1 MDDWVHGDEGTT
13 DWNEVMAREDM
24 IVGGP
29 AVRLDTTVLSSMRPH
44 RAAAPPVGVP
54 VVKLFA
60 VVGLVGATYD
70 PMDDRPRFGS
80 LPLNV
85 APDRSQNQVE
95 TRFATGQASPKKQ
108 RREDLGSSHPGGQP
122 FTAMHEHAVGSAV
135 SSEIA
140 VEEVPV
146 VGLEH
151 VAEDVPL
158 LLEEDV
164 PSEPAT
170 ERDLL
175 RFFRETRE
183 EGEQQEKDKADL
195 AFEKRREQ
203 VGFFKAQDESLRGV
217 ANGWGSLAKAC
228 GDIVRS
234 MDDDDSGDEGLITG
248 GVLDNRRPPFDP
260 NLPYRIE
267 WEVSED
273 MFAVVYLAEAADG
286 KHVEGR
292 DIQHADN
299 LSSDLV
305 AGHRASVGRRNS
317 RGGVTNDEVISVGS
331 SGADA
336 SPVNAAPTI
345 DGFPVSPHSFEAL
358 MSTVVGRGVVKD
370 PAKPDGERNSLRKD
384 HSGAGWSTPPPAAR
398 VNSPL
403 GPKLVQAGEV
413 RDAPSSCS
421 PT

>member
-1 MDDWVHGDEGTT
+1 
-13 DWNEVMAREDM
+13 MA
-24 IVGGP
+24 
-29 AVRLDTTVLSSMRPH
+29 SW
-44 RAAAPPVGVP
+44 
-54 VVKLFA
+54 K
-60 VVGLVGATYD
+60 
-70 PMDDRPRFGS
+70 
-80 LPLNV
+80 
-85 APDRSQNQVE
+85 
-95 TRFATGQASPKKQ
+95 
-108 RREDLGSSHPGGQP
+108 
-122 FTAMHEHAVGSAV
+122 
-135 SSEIA
+135 
-140 VEEVPV
+140 
-146 VGLEH
+146 
-151 VAEDVPL
+151 
-158 LLEEDV
+158 
-164 PSEPAT
+164 
-170 ERDLL
+170 
-175 RFFRETRE
+175 
-183 EGEQQEKDKADL
+183 
-195 AFEKRREQ
+195 
-203 VGFFKAQDESLRGV
+203 
-217 ANGWGSLAKAC
+217 
-228 GDIVRS
+228 
-234 MDDDDSGDEGLITG
+234 
-248 GVLDNRRPPFDP
+248 NRRPPFDP